1 MQEIFLQL
9 LSNLDN
15 FIFLTNMS
23 KAIIYNEEARK
34 SLKEGV
40 DTIADAVKVTLGP
53 KGRNVAIAKSFG
65 SQVVTKDGVTVA
77 KEIEER
83 DPFKN
88 VGVEMIKEAANR
100 VNELAGDGTTTV
112 TVLAQAIANV
122 GFKNVAAG
130 ANPISLKRGL
140 DKGTEIILEELS
152 KKAKKI
158 TTKEEISQVATISTN
173 NDKDLGDMIA
183 GVFDKVGKDGVI
195 TVEEAKGFKDEVE
208 YTEGMEFDNGYVSA
222 YFVNNAETLET
233 VMENPYIFI
242 TDKKLSNL
250 QDIQAIA
257 EKVLGAADRP
267 MVIIADDIENQ
278 ALATLVVNK
287 LRGTLD
293 VVAIKAPGFGDR
305 KKEMLKDLSVLTGAE
320 YISEELGKTLD
331 KVELTDLGSAKRVVV
346 TKEKT
351 IIVEGKGAKNSI
363 SERVKEIKTQ
373 IEKTSSEYDKEKLQE
388 RLAKLDGGV
397 AVIKVG
403 AASEVEAKEKKM
415 RIEDAINATRAAI
428 EEGVV
433 AGGGLAL
440 HNSKKSLEK
449 VKLEDSDEQLGIDI
463 LKSVLSEPL
472 KQIAENAGADGAVV
486 ASECKGNVGFNAK
499 TGEFVDLI
507 EAGIIDPVK
516 VTRLVLTNA
525 VSVASMLV
533 TTEAVVAEIPDE
545 KEHSHANEMGG
556 MPGMM

>member
-1 MQEIFLQL
+1 
-9 LSNLDN
+9 
-15 FIFLTNMS
+15 MS
-23 KAIIYNEEARK
+23 KSIIYNEDARK
-34 SLKEGV
+34 SLKDGV
-40 DTIADAVKVTLGP
+40 DTIANAVKVTLGP
-53 KGRNVAIAKSFG
+53 KGRNIAIAKSFG
-65 SQVVTKDGVTVA
+65 SQLVTKDGVTVA
-77 KEIEER
+77 KEIEDK

-88 VGVEMIKEAANR
+88 VGVEMIKEASNR

-112 TVLAQAIANV
+112 TVLAQAIVNA

-140 DKGTEIILEELS
+140 DKGTEVILEELS

-158 TTKEEISQVATISTN
+158 STKEEISQVATISTN
-173 NDKDLGDMIA
+173 NDKELGDMIG

-208 YTEGMEFDNGYVSA
+208 YTEGMEFDNGYVSP
-222 YFVNNAETLET
+222 YFVNNAETLEA
-233 VMENPYIFI
+233 VMDNPYIFI

-305 KKEMLKDLSVLTGAE
+305 KKEMLKDLSILTSAE
-320 YISEELGKTLD
+320 FISEELGKTLD

-351 IIVEGKGAKNSI
+351 IIVEGKGTKNSI
-363 SERVKEIKTQ
+363 ADRVKEIKAQ
-373 IEKTSSEYDKEKLQE
+373 IDNTTSEYDKEKLQE
-388 RLAKLDGGV
+388 RLAKLAGGV

-440 HNSKKSLEK
+440 HNAKKVLDK
-449 VKLEDSDEQLGIDI
+449 VKLEDQDEQLGIEI

-472 KQIAENAGADGAVV
+472 KQIAENAGQDGAVV
-486 ASECKGNVGFNAK
+486 ASQCHGNMGYNAK
-499 TGEFVDLI
+499 TDKYVDMLK
-507 EAGIIDPVK
+507 EGIIDPVK
-516 VTRLVLTNA
+516 VTRLALVNA
-525 VSVASMLV
+525 ASVATMLI
-533 TTEAVVAEIPDE
+533 TTEAVVAEIPE
-545 KEHSHANEMGG
+545 EGHTHNNPMAGG
-556 MPGMM
+556 MDGMM

>member
-1 MQEIFLQL
+1 
-9 LSNLDN
+9 
-15 FIFLTNMS
+15 MS
-23 KAIIYNEEARK
+23 KSIIYNEDARK
-34 SLKEGV
+34 SLKDGV
-40 DTIADAVKVTLGP
+40 DTIANAVKVTLGP
-53 KGRNVAIAKSFG
+53 KGRNIAIAKSFG

-77 KEIEER
+77 KEIEDK

-88 VGVEMIKEAANR
+88 VGVEMIKEASNR

-112 TVLAQAIANV
+112 TVLAQAIVNA

-140 DKGTEIILEELS
+140 DKGTEVILEELS
-152 KKAKKI
+152 KKAKNI
-158 TTKEEISQVATISTN
+158 STKEEISQVATISTN
-173 NDKDLGDMIA
+173 NDKELGDMIG

-208 YTEGMEFDNGYVSA
+208 YTEGMEFDNGYVSP
-222 YFVNNAETLET
+222 YFVNNSETLEA
-233 VMENPYIFI
+233 VMDNPYIFI

-293 VVAIKAPGFGDR
+293 VVAVKAPGFGDR
-305 KKEMLKDLSVLTGAE
+305 KKEMLKDLSILTGAE
-320 YISEELGKTLD
+320 FISEELGKTLD

-351 IIVEGKGAKNSI
+351 IIVEGKGTKNSI
-363 SERVKEIKTQ
+363 EDRVKEIKAQ
-373 IEKTSSEYDKEKLQE
+373 IENTTSEYDKEKLQE
-388 RLAKLDGGV
+388 RLAKLAGGV

-440 HNSKKSLEK
+440 HNAKKVLDK
-449 VKLEDSDEQLGIDI
+449 VKLTDQDEQLGIEI

-472 KQIAENAGADGAVV
+472 KQIVENAGEDGAVI
-486 ASECKGNVGFNAK
+486 AAECKGNTGYNAK
-499 TGEFVDLI
+499 TGKFVDMI
-507 EAGIIDPVK
+507 EDGIIDPVK
-516 VTRLVLTNA
+516 VTRFVLTNA
-525 VSVASMLV
+525 VSVASMLI
-533 TTEAVVAEIPDE
+533 TTEAVVAEIPEE
-545 KEHSHANEMGG
+545 KPQAAMPDMSG
-556 MPGMM
+556 MQGMM

>member
-1 MQEIFLQL
+1 
-9 LSNLDN
+9 
-15 FIFLTNMS
+15 MS

-34 SLKEGV
+34 SLKDGV
-40 DTIADAVKVTLGP
+40 DTIANAVKVTLGP